1 MGGSEWSALIGEQ
14 KPGNVYLSSSEARAV
29 GLPTCSL
36 KRSTEGGAWCW
47 LALSSRLSGLVASS
61 SEEGLEREE
70 AGL

>member
-1 MGGSEWSALIGEQ
+1 MPLVPMSVCSLARLRE
-14 KPGNVYLSSSEARAV
+14 SSEARAV